1 MGKLI
6 IENIIIEKSD
16 KDIKTG
22 INYNFSEGL
31 NLICGN
37 NEAGKSSLMKFIK
50 EGFFRVKGIDTGKI
64 YFSIIDDEN
73 HSKYRTDIK
82 DHRSQ
87 DQRCKLYDENNSEI
101 NYGFIEKTIHQ
112 RYFEQGFTINLDDLM
127 NIQNKDT
134 STLIDIIKDPSGEKL
149 SDYIEKVK
157 AGTKKILGDNGRLTK
172 ETNSILDKI
181 SLIDSQ
187 IKELSNKEALY
198 NDAVQSIKAAN
209 EELDEIFKY
218 EEYLNLCIKVEE
230 LKKQL
235 NTTQEEYNS
244 LYLNF
249 NEKFFKDRETYLSI
263 LHNTGKYESNLSIL
277 AKDELKAETLR
288 QKISLNM
295 NRLNSDFAL
304 SMSETDVLNFVL
316 DYSKIKQIK
325 DYLSEK
331 ETLDKELIA
340 LSANKENI
348 EELLLKLKHDIL
360 PLKDKLIPKDEF
372 EKLKELYNFID
383 ENLKHYNF
391 ILSKIT
397 NTEKSTK
404 INASGINANKNLLIL
419 FAVLFVMTVLSAVI
433 SFYQKVPMA
442 GIFAIM
448 MAVISA
454 SGFATLK
461 IASYKDRKD
470 DEINKDE
477 EEKNNI
483 LISLKEKI
491 KDYYFEI
498 DNVESSY
505 LPVKIDSLKQEIWT
519 KIQNNTN
526 MEDILTKSQSEFEY
540 NSEKSEKINEKLN
553 QIKIKIDEIKTQII
567 NLIQSEENSFKIDE
581 KIYLEV
587 IDIIKV
593 LKEDIKEKNI
603 ICKEIEELSNENN
616 SILNVFNSF
625 ILNNEINIS
634 LSEKYEDNIGK
645 IKAENEKNS
654 GIKTQLDILLAEIH
668 NLQDKINKIDE
679 EKQKFNIHNS
689 EYYNTN
695 IEIQMDELQNNKKE
709 ILNKKKE
716 AEFKKRELESF
727 EGLNNL
733 KIQKNIYLDEYRK
746 KIEELIKNKVIISLI
761 EKAKN
766 SFNETQPDLKNAQ
779 KYLSIMTDGKYS
791 KINLDLMEIQNDE
804 GTITKKWQDLS
815 RGTKEQL
822 YLALRLGYASN
833 YSKDKITLKPNGK
846 VDLPLII
853 DDAFVN
859 FDFTR
864 TKNAIKSLKEFSKTN
879 QILFFSCH
887 TELMKKHF
895 ESIGEDFNIIN
906 L

>member
-64 YFSIIDDEN
+64 YFSIIDNEN

-101 NYGFIEKTIHQ
+101 NYGFIEKTINQ

-157 AGTKKILGDNGRLTK
+157 SGTKKILGDNGRLTK

-218 EEYLNLCIKVEE
+218 EGFLNLCIKAEE

-263 LHNTGKYESNLSIL
+263 LHNAGKYESNLSIL

-295 NRLNSDFAL
+295 NCLNSDYAL

-325 DYLSEK
+325 DYLSAK

-340 LSANKENI
+340 LNANKESI

-397 NTEKSTK
+397 NTEKNTK

-433 SFYQKVPMA
+433 SFYQKVPIA

-491 KDYYFEI
+491 KGYYCEI

-505 LPVKIDSLKQEIWT
+505 LPVKIDSLKQEIWS
-519 KIQNNTN
+519 KIQNNKN
-526 MEDILTKSQSEFEY
+526 IEDILTKSQSEFEY
-540 NSEKSEKINEKLN
+540 NSEKAKKINEKLN
-553 QIKIKIDEIKTQII
+553 QIQIKINEIKAQII

-616 SILNVFNSF
+616 LILKVFNSF
-625 ILNNEINIS
+625 ILHNEINIS

-668 NLQDKINKIDE
+668 NLQDKINRIDE

-689 EYYNTN
+689 EHYNTN
-695 IEIQMDELQNNKKE
+695 IEIQMEELLNNKKE

-727 EGLNNL
+727 EGLNDL

-779 KYLSIMTDGKYS
+779 KYLSILTDGKYS
-791 KINLDLMEIQNDE
+791 KINLDLMEIQNDQ

-864 TKNAIKSLKEFSKTN
+864 TRNAIKCLKEFSKTN

>member
-16 KDIKTG
+16 KDIKIG

-64 YFSIIDDEN
+64 YFSIIDNEN

-101 NYGFIEKTIHQ
+101 NYGFIEKTINQ

-218 EEYLNLCIKVEE
+218 EGFLNLCIKAEE

-263 LHNTGKYESNLSIL
+263 LHNAGKYESNLSIL

-397 NTEKSTK
+397 NTEKNTK

-461 IASYKDRKD
+461 ITSYKDRQD

-491 KDYYFEI
+491 KDYYSEI

-540 NSEKSEKINEKLN
+540 NCEKSEKIKEKLN

-593 LKEDIKEKNI
+593 LKEDIKEKDI

-727 EGLNNL
+727 EGLNDL
-733 KIQKNIYLDEYRK
+733 KIQKNIYLDEYRR

-833 YSKDKITLKPNGK
+833 YSKDKITLKQNGK

-864 TKNAIKSLKEFSKTN
+864 TRNAIKCLKEFSKTN

>member
-1 MGKLI
+1 MSKLI
-6 IENIIIEKSD
+6 IENIVIEKSD

-22 INYNFSEGL
+22 IKYNFSEGL

-64 YFSIIDDEN
+64 YFSIIDNEN

-101 NYGFIEKTIHQ
+101 NYGFIEKTINQ

-181 SLIDSQ
+181 SQIDSQ
-187 IKELSNKEALY
+187 IKELSNKESLY
-198 NDAVQSIKAAN
+198 NEAVKAIKTAN
-209 EELDEIFKY
+209 EKLDEIYKY
-218 EEYLNLCIKVEE
+218 EEYLKLSIKEEE

-235 NTTQEEYNS
+235 NTAQSDYNS

-249 NEKFFKDRETYLSI
+249 NENFFKDRETYLSI
-263 LHNTGKYESNLSIL
+263 LHNAGKYESNLNVLSKNQVKL
-277 AKDELKAETLR
+277 DALKS
-288 QKISLNM
+288 KIDLNM
-295 NRLNSDFAL
+295 NYLKADFAL
-304 SMSETDVLNFVL
+304 NIDETDILNFKL
-316 DYSKIKQIK
+316 NYSNIKQIK
-325 DYLSEK
+325 DYLSDK
-331 ETLDKELIA
+331 ETLDKELII
-340 LSANKENI
+340 LNTNKETI
-348 EELLLKLKHDIL
+348 EEILLKLRHNIS
-360 PLKDKLIPKDEF
+360 PLKEKLISKEEF
-372 EKLKELYNFID
+372 KNLKELYNFID

-391 ILSKIT
+391 LLSKIN
-397 NTEKSTK
+397 NTEKNTK
-404 INASGINANKNLLIL
+404 INASGINANRNLLIL
-419 FAVLFVMTVLSAVI
+419 FTILFIMTVLSAVI
-433 SFYQKVPMA
+433 SFYQKVPIA

-448 MAVISA
+448 MSIISA
-454 SGFATLK
+454 TGFATIK

-483 LISLKEKI
+483 LIALKDKI

-505 LPVKIDSLKQEIWT
+505 LPVKIDSLKQEIWN
-519 KIQNNTN
+519 KIQNNIN
-526 MEDILTKSQSEFEY
+526 IEEILDKSQSEFEY
-540 NSEKSEKINEKLN
+540 NSEKLEKINNKLN
-553 QIKIKIDEIKTQII
+553 QIKIKTDEIKRQTT

-587 IDIIKV
+587 VEIIKV
-593 LKEDIKEKNI
+593 LKEDIKEKNTI
-603 ICKEIEELSNENN
+603 SKEIQELSNENN

-625 ILNNEINIS
+625 IINNEINIS
-634 LSEKYEDNIGK
+634 ISEIYEDNIGK

-654 GIKTQLDILLAEIH
+654 GIKTQLDILLSEIH
-668 NLQDKINKIDE
+668 NLQDNINKIDE
-679 EKQKFNIHNS
+679 EKQNCNIHNT
-689 EYYNTN
+689 EHYNTN
-695 IEIQMDELQNNKKE
+695 IEMQMEELLNNKKE
-709 ILNKKKE
+709 ILNTKKE
-716 AEFKKRELESF
+716 AEFKKRELENF
-727 EGLNNL
+727 EGLNDL

-779 KYLSIMTDGKYS
+779 KYLSILTDGKYS
-791 KINLDLMEIQNDE
+791 KINLDLMEIQNNE

-864 TKNAIKSLKEFSKTN
+864 TRNAIKCLKEFSKTN

>member
-181 SLIDSQ
+181 SLIDSK

-397 NTEKSTK
+397 NTEKNTK

-540 NSEKSEKINEKLN
+540 NCEKSEKINEKLN

-864 TKNAIKSLKEFSKTN
+864 TKNAIKCLKEFSKTN

>member
-864 TKNAIKSLKEFSKTN
+864 TRNAIKCLKEFSKTN

>member
-64 YFSIIDDEN
+64 YFSIIDNEN

-101 NYGFIEKTIHQ
+101 NYGFIEKTINQ

-181 SLIDSQ
+181 SLIDSK

-218 EEYLNLCIKVEE
+218 EGFLNLCIKAEE

-263 LHNTGKYESNLSIL
+263 LHNAGKYESNLSIL

-397 NTEKSTK
+397 NTEKNTK

-587 IDIIKV
+587 VDIIKV

-603 ICKEIEELSNENN
+603 ISKEIEELSNENN

-727 EGLNNL
+727 EGLNDL

-864 TKNAIKSLKEFSKTN
+864 TRNAIKCLKEFSKTN

>member
-31 NLICGN
+31 NLICGD

-64 YFSIIDDEN
+64 YFSIIDNEN

-101 NYGFIEKTIHQ
+101 NYGFIEKTINQ

-157 AGTKKILGDNGRLTK
+157 TGTKKILGDNGRLTK

-181 SLIDSQ
+181 SLIDFK
-187 IKELSNKEALY
+187 IKELSNKESLY

-218 EEYLNLCIKVEE
+218 EEYLNLSIKAEE

-263 LHNTGKYESNLSIL
+263 LHNAGKYESNLSIL
-277 AKDELKAETLR
+277 AK
-288 QKISLNM
+288 QKEKLDVLMSKINLNM
-295 NRLNSDFAL
+295 NCLNSNFAININE
-304 SMSETDVLNFVL
+304 SDVVIFAL

-325 DYLSEK
+325 DLISSK
-331 ETLDKELIA
+331 AALDNELIV
-340 LSANKENI
+340 LNANKENL
-348 EELLLKLKHDIL
+348 EENILKLKHYIN
-360 PLKDKLIPKDEF
+360 PLKDKILKKEEF
-372 EKLKELYNFID
+372 EKLNGLYKFID
-383 ENLKHYNF
+383 EKLKQYNF
-391 ILSKIT
+391 LLSKI
-397 NTEKSTK
+397 NNAEKNTK
-404 INASGINANKNLLIL
+404 INASGINANRNLLIL
-419 FAVLFVMTVLSAVI
+419 FSVLFIMTVLSAVI
-433 SFYQKVPMA
+433 SFYQKVPIA
-442 GIFAIM
+442 GIFAVM

-461 IASYKDRKD
+461 IASYKDRQD

-477 EEKNNI
+477 EEKNN
-483 LISLKEKI
+483 LLNLLKEKI
-491 KDYYFEI
+491 KDYYNEI

-505 LPVKIDSLKQEIWT
+505 LPLKIDSIKQEIGT
-519 KIQNNTN
+519 KIQSHVN
-526 MEDILTKSQSEFEY
+526 MEEIIVKSQSEFEY
-540 NSEKSEKINEKLN
+540 NSEKSEKLEEKLN
-553 QIKIKIDEIKTQII
+553 QLKIKIDEIENQIK
-567 NLIQSEENSFKIDE
+567 NLIQSEENNFKIDE
-581 KIYLEV
+581 KIYPEV

-616 SILNVFNSF
+616 KILNVFNSF

-654 GIKTQLDILLAEIH
+654 GIKNQLDILLSEIQS
-668 NLQDKINKIDE
+668 LQEKLNKLDE
-679 EKQKFNIHNS
+679 EKKQFNIPDT
-689 EYYNTN
+689 YKYNTDVAP
-695 IEIQMDELQNNKKE
+695 ILEELLDNKKE

-727 EGLNNL
+727 EGLNDL
-733 KIQKNIYLDEYRK
+733 KIQKNIYIDEYRK
-746 KIEELIKNKVIISLI
+746 KIEELIKNKMVIALI

-779 KYLSIMTDGKYS
+779 KYLSILTDGKYS
-791 KINLDLMEIQNDE
+791 KINLDMMEIQNEE

-833 YSKDKITLKPNGK
+833 YSRDKITLKPNGK

-864 TKNAIKSLKEFSKTN
+864 TRNAIKCLEEFSKTN
-879 QILFFSCH
+879 QVLFFSCH
-887 TELMKKHF
+887 TDLMKKHF
-895 ESIGEDFNIIN
+895 ESLGSEFNIIN

>member
-64 YFSIIDDEN
+64 YFSIIDNEN

-101 NYGFIEKTIHQ
+101 NYGFIEKTINQ

-157 AGTKKILGDNGRLTK
+157 SGTKKILGDNGRLTK

-218 EEYLNLCIKVEE
+218 EGFLNLCIKAEE

-263 LHNTGKYESNLSIL
+263 LHNAGKYESNLSIL

-295 NRLNSDFAL
+295 NCLNSDYAL

-325 DYLSEK
+325 DYLSAK

-340 LSANKENI
+340 LNANKESI

-360 PLKDKLIPKDEF
+360 PLKDKLIPQEEF

-397 NTEKSTK
+397 NTEKNTK

-433 SFYQKVPMA
+433 SFYQKVPIA

-540 NSEKSEKINEKLN
+540 NSEKAKKINEKLN
-553 QIKIKIDEIKTQII
+553 QIQIKINEIKAQII

-603 ICKEIEELSNENN
+603 ICKEIEELSSENN

-689 EYYNTN
+689 EHYNTN
-695 IEIQMDELQNNKKE
+695 IEIQMEELLNNKKE

-727 EGLNNL
+727 EGLNDL

-779 KYLSIMTDGKYS
+779 KYLSILTDGKYS

-864 TKNAIKSLKEFSKTN
+864 TRNAIKCLKEFSKTN

>member
-64 YFSIIDDEN
+64 YFSIIDNEN

-101 NYGFIEKTIHQ
+101 NYGFIEKTINQ

-181 SLIDSQ
+181 SLIDSK

-209 EELDEIFKY
+209 EEFDEIFKY
-218 EEYLNLCIKVEE
+218 EGFLNLCIKAEE

-263 LHNTGKYESNLSIL
+263 LHNAGKYESNLSIL

-397 NTEKSTK
+397 NTEKNTK

-491 KDYYFEI
+491 KDYYSEI

-587 IDIIKV
+587 VDIIKV

-603 ICKEIEELSNENN
+603 ISKEIEELSNENN

-727 EGLNNL
+727 EGVNDL

-864 TKNAIKSLKEFSKTN
+864 TRNAIKCLKEFSKTN

>member
-64 YFSIIDDEN
+64 YFSIIDNEN

-101 NYGFIEKTIHQ
+101 NYGFIEKTINQ

-218 EEYLNLCIKVEE
+218 EGFLNLCIKAEE

-263 LHNTGKYESNLSIL
+263 LHNAGKYESNLSIL
-277 AKDELKAETLR
+277 AKDKLKEEALI
-288 QKISLNM
+288 QKIALNM

-304 SMSETDVLNFVL
+304 NMSETDVLNFVL

-397 NTEKSTK
+397 NTEKNTK

-461 IASYKDRKD
+461 ITSYKDRQD

-491 KDYYFEI
+491 KDYYSEI

-540 NSEKSEKINEKLN
+540 NCEKSEKIKEKLN

-689 EYYNTN
+689 EHYNTN
-695 IEIQMDELQNNKKE
+695 IEIQIEELQNNKKE

-727 EGLNNL
+727 EGLNDL

-864 TKNAIKSLKEFSKTN
+864 TKNAIKCLKEFSKTN

>member
-64 YFSIIDDEN
+64 YFSIIDNEN

-101 NYGFIEKTIHQ
+101 NYGFIEKTINQ

-157 AGTKKILGDNGRLTK
+157 SGTKKILGDNGRLTK

-218 EEYLNLCIKVEE
+218 EGFLNLCIKAEE

-263 LHNTGKYESNLSIL
+263 LHNAGKYESNLSIL

-295 NRLNSDFAL
+295 NCLNSDYAL

-325 DYLSEK
+325 DYLSAK

-340 LSANKENI
+340 LNANKESI

-397 NTEKSTK
+397 NTEKNTK
-404 INASGINANKNLLIL
+404 INASGINANRNLLIL

-433 SFYQKVPMA
+433 SFYQKVPIA

-491 KDYYFEI
+491 KGYYCEI

-505 LPVKIDSLKQEIWT
+505 LPVKIDSLKQEIWS
-519 KIQNNTN
+519 KIQNNKN
-526 MEDILTKSQSEFEY
+526 IEDILTKSQSEFEY
-540 NSEKSEKINEKLN
+540 NSEKAKKINEKLN
-553 QIKIKIDEIKTQII
+553 QIQIKINEIKAQII

-616 SILNVFNSF
+616 LILKVFNSF
-625 ILNNEINIS
+625 ILHNEINIS

-668 NLQDKINKIDE
+668 NLQDKINRIDE

-689 EYYNTN
+689 EHYNTN
-695 IEIQMDELQNNKKE
+695 IEIQMEELLNNKKE

-727 EGLNNL
+727 EGLNDL

-779 KYLSIMTDGKYS
+779 KYLSILTDGKYS

-864 TKNAIKSLKEFSKTN
+864 TRNAIKCLKEFSKTN

>member
-64 YFSIIDDEN
+64 YFSIIDNEN

-101 NYGFIEKTIHQ
+101 NYGFIEKTINQ

-187 IKELSNKEALY
+187 IKELSNKEVLY
-198 NDAVQSIKAAN
+198 NAAVQSIKTAN

-218 EEYLNLCIKVEE
+218 EGYLNLCIKVEE

-235 NTTQEEYNS
+235 NTTQEEYNG

-263 LHNTGKYESNLSIL
+263 LHNAGKYESNLSIL

-348 EELLLKLKHDIL
+348 EELLFKLKHDIL

-391 ILSKIT
+391 ILSKI
-397 NTEKSTK
+397 NNAKKNTK
-404 INASGINANKNLLIL
+404 INASGINANRNLLIL
-419 FAVLFVMTVLSAVI
+419 FAVLFIMTVLSAVI
-433 SFYQKVPMA
+433 SFYQKVPIA

-461 IASYKDRKD
+461 IASYKDRQD

-519 KIQNNTN
+519 KIQNNKN
-526 MEDILTKSQSEFEY
+526 MEDILTRSQSEFEY
-540 NSEKSEKINEKLN
+540 NSEKSKKINEKLS
-553 QIKIKIDEIKTQII
+553 QIQIKIDEIKTQII
-567 NLIQSEENSFKIDE
+567 NLIQLEENSYKIDE

-587 IDIIKV
+587 VEIIKV
-593 LKEDIKEKNI
+593 LKEDINEKNI
-603 ICKEIEELSNENN
+603 ISKEIEELSNENN
-616 SILNVFNSF
+616 SIINVFNSF
-625 ILNNEINIS
+625 IINNEINIPI
-634 LSEKYEDNIGK
+634 SEKYEDNIGK

-689 EYYNTN
+689 EHYNTN
-695 IEIQMDELQNNKKE
+695 IEIQIEELQNNKKE

-727 EGLNNL
+727 EGLNDL
-733 KIQKNIYLDEYRK
+733 KIQKNIYLDEYRR

-779 KYLSIMTDGKYS
+779 KYLSILTDGKYS
-791 KINLDLMEIQNDE
+791 KINLDMMEIQNDE

-864 TKNAIKSLKEFSKTN
+864 TRNAIKCLKEFSKTN

>member
-181 SLIDSQ
+181 SLIDSK

-218 EEYLNLCIKVEE
+218 EGFLILCIKAEE

-348 EELLLKLKHDIL
+348 KELLLKLKHDIL

-397 NTEKSTK
+397 NTEKNTK

-864 TKNAIKSLKEFSKTN
+864 TKNAIKCLKEFSKTN

>member
-64 YFSIIDDEN
+64 YFSIIDNEN

-101 NYGFIEKTIHQ
+101 NYGFIEKTINQ

-198 NDAVQSIKAAN
+198 NDAVQSIKTAN

-218 EEYLNLCIKVEE
+218 EGFLNLCIKAEE

-263 LHNTGKYESNLSIL
+263 LHNAGKYESNLSIL

-397 NTEKSTK
+397 NTEKNTK

-553 QIKIKIDEIKTQII
+553 QIKINIDEIKTQII

-727 EGLNNL
+727 EGLNDL

-791 KINLDLMEIQNDE
+791 KINLDLMEIQNDQ

-864 TKNAIKSLKEFSKTN
+864 TRNAIKCLKEFSKTN

>member
-64 YFSIIDDEN
+64 YFSIIDNEN

-101 NYGFIEKTIHQ
+101 NYGFIEKTINQ

-181 SLIDSQ
+181 SLIDSK

-218 EEYLNLCIKVEE
+218 EGFLNLCIKAEE

-263 LHNTGKYESNLSIL
+263 LHNAGKYESNLSIL

-397 NTEKSTK
+397 NTEKNTK

-587 IDIIKV
+587 VDIIKV

-603 ICKEIEELSNENN
+603 ISKEIEELSNENN

-727 EGLNNL
+727 EGVNDL

-779 KYLSIMTDGKYS
+779 KYLSILTDGKYS

-864 TKNAIKSLKEFSKTN
+864 TRNAIKCLKEFSKTN

>member
-64 YFSIIDDEN
+64 YFSIIDNEN

-87 DQRCKLYDENNSEI
+87 DQRCKLYDKNNSEI
-101 NYGFIEKTIHQ
+101 NYGFIEKTINQ

-181 SLIDSQ
+181 SLINSK

-209 EELDEIFKY
+209 EELDEIFKH
-218 EEYLNLCIKVEE
+218 EGFLNLCIKAEE

-263 LHNTGKYESNLSIL
+263 LHNAGKYESNLSIL

-397 NTEKSTK
+397 NTEKNTK

-553 QIKIKIDEIKTQII
+553 QIKINIDEIKTQII

-727 EGLNNL
+727 EGLNDL

-779 KYLSIMTDGKYS
+779 KYLSILTDGKYS
-791 KINLDLMEIQNDE
+791 KINLDLMEIQNDQ

-864 TKNAIKSLKEFSKTN
+864 TRNAIKCLKEFSKTN

>member
-64 YFSIIDDEN
+64 YFSIIDNEN

-101 NYGFIEKTIHQ
+101 NYGFIEKTINQ

-187 IKELSNKEALY
+187 IKELSNKEVLY
-198 NDAVQSIKAAN
+198 NAAVQSIKTAN

-218 EEYLNLCIKVEE
+218 EGYLNLCIKAEE

-235 NTTQEEYNS
+235 NTTQKEYNG

-263 LHNTGKYESNLSIL
+263 LHNAGKYESNLSIL

-288 QKISLNM
+288 QKISLNK

-325 DYLSEK
+325 DYLSKK

-348 EELLLKLKHDIL
+348 EELLFKLKHDIL

-391 ILSKIT
+391 ILSKI
-397 NTEKSTK
+397 NNAKKNTK
-404 INASGINANKNLLIL
+404 INASGINANRNLLIL
-419 FAVLFVMTVLSAVI
+419 FAVLFIMTVLSAVI
-433 SFYQKVPMA
+433 SFYQKVPIA

-461 IASYKDRKD
+461 IASYKDRQD

-519 KIQNNTN
+519 KIQNNKN
-526 MEDILTKSQSEFEY
+526 MEDILTRSQSEFEY
-540 NSEKSEKINEKLN
+540 NSEKSKKINEKLS
-553 QIKIKIDEIKTQII
+553 QIQIKIDEIKTQII
-567 NLIQSEENSFKIDE
+567 NLIQLEENSYKIDE

-587 IDIIKV
+587 VEIIKV
-593 LKEDIKEKNI
+593 LKEDINEKNI
-603 ICKEIEELSNENN
+603 ISKEIEELSHENN
-616 SILNVFNSF
+616 SIINVFNSF
-625 ILNNEINIS
+625 IINNEINIPI
-634 LSEKYEDNIGK
+634 SEKYEDNIGK

-689 EYYNTN
+689 EHYNTN
-695 IEIQMDELQNNKKE
+695 IEIQIEELQNNKKE

-727 EGLNNL
+727 EGLNDL
-733 KIQKNIYLDEYRK
+733 KIQKNIYLDEYRR

-779 KYLSIMTDGKYS
+779 KYLSILTDGKYS
-791 KINLDLMEIQNDE
+791 KINLDMMEIQNDE

-864 TKNAIKSLKEFSKTN
+864 TRNAIKCLKEFSKTN

>member
-348 EELLLKLKHDIL
+348 KELLLKLKHDIL

-397 NTEKSTK
+397 NTEKNTK

-727 EGLNNL
+727 EGLNDL

-864 TKNAIKSLKEFSKTN
+864 TRNAIKCLKEFSKTN

>member
-157 AGTKKILGDNGRLTK
+157 VGTKKILGDNGRLTK

-218 EEYLNLCIKVEE
+218 EGFLNLCIKAEE

-235 NTTQEEYNS
+235 NNTQEEYNS

-263 LHNTGKYESNLSIL
+263 LHNAGKYESNLSIL

-397 NTEKSTK
+397 NTEKNTK

-727 EGLNNL
+727 EGLNDL

-864 TKNAIKSLKEFSKTN
+864 TRNAIKCLKEFSKTN

>member
-31 NLICGN
+31 NLICGD

-64 YFSIIDDEN
+64 YFSIIDNEN

-101 NYGFIEKTIHQ
+101 NYGFIEKTINQ

-157 AGTKKILGDNGRLTK
+157 TGTKRILGDNGRLTK

-218 EEYLNLCIKVEE
+218 EEYLNLCTKGEE

-244 LYLNF
+244 LFLNF
-249 NEKFFKDRETYLSI
+249 NEKFFKDRETYVSI
-263 LHNTGKYESNLSIL
+263 IHNAGKYESNLNIL
-277 AKDELKAETLR
+277 SKNQVKLDALKS
-288 QKISLNM
+288 KINLNM
-295 NRLNSDFAL
+295 NYLKADFAL
-304 SMSETDVLNFVL
+304 NMSETDVLNFVL

-325 DYLSEK
+325 DSLSKK

-360 PLKDKLIPKDEF
+360 PLKDKLIPKEEF

-391 ILSKIT
+391 ILSKIN
-397 NTEKSTK
+397 NTEKNTK
-404 INASGINANKNLLIL
+404 INASGINSNKNLLIL

-433 SFYQKVPMA
+433 SFYQKVPIA

-505 LPVKIDSLKQEIWT
+505 LPVKIDSLKQEIWS
-519 KIQNNTN
+519 KIQNNKN
-526 MEDILTKSQSEFEY
+526 IEDILTKSQSEFQY

-553 QIKIKIDEIKTQII
+553 QIQIKINEIKTQII
-567 NLIQSEENSFKIDE
+567 NLIQSEENSLKIDE

-603 ICKEIEELSNENN
+603 ISKEINDLSNENN

-689 EYYNTN
+689 EHYNTN
-695 IEIQMDELQNNKKE
+695 IEIQIEELQNSKKE

-727 EGLNNL
+727 EGLNDL

-779 KYLSIMTDGKYS
+779 KYLSILTDGKYS
-791 KINLDLMEIQNDE
+791 KINLDLMEIQNE
-804 GTITKKWQDLS
+804 ECTITKKWQDLS

-864 TKNAIKSLKEFSKTN
+864 TKNAIKCLKEFSKTN

>member
-864 TKNAIKSLKEFSKTN
+864 TKNAIKCLKEFSKTN